1 MQAKSTGEL
10 SIITFAA
17 NFLGGLARIFT
28 SLQEGGGA
36 SMARAYIIGTEHSH
50 LLCHAYCR
58 WLGMLACAGSHTQ
71 EAEVGTVCAS
81 QHRSSTPPSCCR
93 SATMPGSRPGK
104 RLSRRA
110 ASSGGGKSATSP
122 HR

>member
-36 SMARAYIIGTEHSH
+36 SMARAYIIGTEQPLALPRVLPLARHALLVQARTPRRLSWELCVRRSIAPQRH
-50 LLCHAYCR
+50 HRAADLLLC
-58 WLGMLACAGSHTQ
+58 Q
-71 EAEVGTVCAS
+71 EAG
-81 QHRSSTPPSCCR
+81 
-93 SATMPGSRPGK
+93 
-104 RLSRRA
+104 
-110 ASSGGGKSATSP
+110 
-122 HR
+122 

>member
-36 SMARAYIIGTEHSH
+36 SMARAYIIGKEHS
-50 LLCHAYCR
+50 LLGYGAFCIATH
-58 WLGMLACAGSHTQ
+58 
-71 EAEVGTVCAS
+71 
-81 QHRSSTPPSCCR
+81 
-93 SATMPGSRPGK
+93 SAAR
-104 RLSRRA
+104 
-110 ASSGGGKSATSP
+110 
-122 HR
+122 